1 LRILEIMTG
10 QEGVGRLDV
19 VSVLAFALAV
29 RQEEVLMNLDRSLD
43 EETTHQVLALLK
55 ERSQGKPLAYIT
67 RRKEFFSESFFVD
80 ERVLIPRPD
89 TETLVEAATDIL
101 NSKPN
106 MEYVLD
112 MGTGS
117 GAIGLIIVKKTGKR
131 VVCVDIS
138 PEALPAARTVRITV
152 EALLCTKGACMPQ
165 TIEFGHT
172 LRILHPGEA
181 GTIFPG
187 DLITRHSIQ
196 SAEATGEADATPT
209 PPTSSGESR
218 FTPRYLSSSAVSGIV
233 QAIILGLLAG
243 LILNFMPCVLP
254 VVSLKLMGFVRHAGE
269 RRGTLVRLGLLFS
282 LGILTSFAVLAILGS
297 TLGYNWG
304 ELFQKKMFLVG
315 MIAIIFAMGLSLL
328 GVFTIG
334 VPSFAS
340 RAAREIGNPFI
351 DSYIKGVLATLL
363 ATPCSGPFL
372 GATLAFAFTQSPPVI
387 FAIFM
392 SIGVGMALPYLAL
405 SAAPGLIRFVPR
417 PGDWMV
423 VFEQVMGFLLLGT
436 AVYLIGILSADTIM
450 PAIWFL
456 LSLGIGLWQYGR
468 FGNITRSLKSRIVSV
483 IALII
488 ISAGGGWLAFGA
500 YGEGEKNIEIALR
513 ADFSL
518 AAIEKNAAAGGVS
531 IVKFTADWCPN
542 CVLAERTALYTPRVA
557 SLINEKSITLY
568 TADITR
574 ENPEAQALLRA
585 LGSRSIPFLAV
596 FPPGERF
603 TEPLCLRDI
612 YGETDVLEAIRRAT
626 SP

>member
-1 LRILEIMTG
+1 MIRMMSGCTATVLLSVSLLLTPGAASGSVDLAAKIQESETAIPTGESGFFIIRLAIPEGSYIYGNPKGPGIGKSTTVRLSREPGVIFRPARFLPARKYTPPGEKDFVWVYEKGTSIL
-10 QEGVGRLDV
+10 V
-19 VSVLAFALAV
+19 
-29 RQEEVLMNLDRSLD
+29 
-43 EETTHQVLALLK
+43 
-55 ERSQGKPLAYIT
+55 P
-67 RRKEFFSESFFVD
+67 
-80 ERVLIPRPD
+80 
-89 TETLVEAATDIL
+89 
-101 NSKPN
+101 
-106 MEYVLD
+106 
-112 MGTGS
+112 
-117 GAIGLIIVKKTGKR
+117 
-131 VVCVDIS
+131 VDIS
-138 PEALPAARTVRITV
+138 PEARPAARTVRITV
-152 EALLCTKGACMPQ
+152 EALLCTQGACMPQ
-165 TIEFGHT
+165 TMEFAHT
-172 LRILHPGEA
+172 LHILHPGES

-196 SAEATGEADATPT
+196 SVETTGEKDATPT

-218 FTPRYLSSSAVSGIV
+218 FNPRYLSSSDVTGIL
-233 QAIILGLLAG
+233 QAIILGLIAG

-254 VVSLKLMGFVRHAGE
+254 VVSLKLMAFVRHAGE

-282 LGILTSFAVLAILGS
+282 LGILTSFAVLALLGS

-340 RAAREIGNPFI
+340 RAAREVGNPFI

-372 GATLAFAFTQSPPVI
+372 GGTLAFAFTQSPPVI

-405 SAAPGLIRFVPR
+405 SVAPGLIRFVPR
-417 PGDWMV
+417 PGDWMI
-423 VFEQVMGFLLLGT
+423 VFEQAMGFLLLGT
-436 AVYLIGILSADTIM
+436 AVYLIGILSTDSIL
-450 PAIWFL
+450 PALWLL
-456 LSLGIGLWQYGR
+456 LSLGVGLWQYGR
-468 FGNITRSLKSRIVSV
+468 FGNITRSLKSRIVSAIV
-483 IALII
+483 LIS
-488 ISAGGGWLAFGA
+488 ISAGGGWIAFAA
-500 YGEGEKNIEIALR
+500 YGEGEKKIEIASR

-518 AAIEKNAAAGGVS
+518 AAIEKNAAAGGIS

-542 CVLAERTALYTPRVA
+542 CALVERTALYTSDVI
-557 SLINEKSITLY
+557 SMINQQSITLY

-574 ENPEAQALLRA
+574 EHPEAQALLRA

-612 YGETDVLEAIRRAT
+612 YGETDVLEAIRIAT